1 VGLFLWPPKISDNI
15 GRRMKFGFRMLFAVA
30 LCGLAYADDWVR
42 LRSGPFEILSNSGER
57 DAREQAYEAE
67 QLRYAFGYLL
77 GKQDPGSTFPIRIV
91 VLKDRQAA
99 QYAVPGGLAMSR
111 DAWISVAAGAKDL
124 GPEWRGACARVF
136 LEANT
141 GRLPAEIE
149 RGLVAF
155 LSTLEIKGPKLSW
168 GAPPDP
174 AGRTRDWA
182 RIAFL
187 ATNPDYS
194 SRVRVFLSN
203 LENGADYDS
212 AYRNAFE
219 KSAAEI
225 NRQIDAYLAAN
236 KFERAPLSGRAL
248 SPRDFTMRAAE
259 AYDGRVALADLLLA
273 NPGRAPEAEA
283 AYRAL
288 TGAEAQEGLGFLAL
302 RAGRA
307 DAKAYF
313 ESAAKAGSKNPRA
326 WVEMGTREALDKAV
340 ELNPQWAEPHIRLA
354 ALESDPGRKATE
366 LKRAAALEPRNPN
379 LWKALALAATDA
391 NQFGEAAKAWAA
403 AERAAASPAE
413 REQIR
418 LTRLDL
424 ERKKADYEAAERQR
438 LADEQAREI
447 QRLKDQALADI
458 RAAEE
463 KARKEMNAGRGP
475 APAKVEQ
482 WWDAGPTQKVSG
494 MLQRI
499 ECMGRRARLVIAGE
513 NGSTIQLLVADP
525 GKIALS
531 GAGEL
536 KIACGVQK
544 PMRKVTVEYTP
555 APDSKLKT
563 AGNVQVIEYQ

>member
-1 VGLFLWPPKISDNI
+1 
-15 GRRMKFGFRMLFAVA
+15 
-30 LCGLAYADDWVR
+30 VR
-42 LRSGPFEILSNSGER
+42 LRSGPFEILSNAGER
-57 DAREQAYEAE
+57 DAREQAYDAE
-67 QLRYAFGYLL
+67 QFRYALGYLL

-111 DAWISVAAGAKDL
+111 DAWISVAAGAKDI
-124 GPEWRGACARVF
+124 GPEWRAACARVL

-141 GRLPAEIE
+141 GRLPAEID
-149 RGLVAF
+149 RGLIAF
-155 LSTLEIKGPKLSW
+155 LSTLEIKGPKLTW
-168 GAPPDP
+168 GAPPD
-174 AGRTRDWA
+174 ATGRTRDWA

-194 SRVRVFLSN
+194 SRIRVFLSN

-219 KSAAEI
+219 NSAAEI
-225 NRQIDAYLAAN
+225 NRRIDAYLASGR
-236 KFERAPLSGRAL
+236 FEPAPLSGRAL
-248 SPRDFTMRAAE
+248 SPRDFTVRAAE

-273 NPGRAPEAEA
+273 NPARASEAEA
-283 AYRAL
+283 AYKAL

-302 RAGRA
+302 RAART
-307 DAKAYF
+307 DAKPYF

-326 WVEMGTREALDKAV
+326 WVEIGTPQALAKAA
-340 ELNPQWAEPHIRLA
+340 ELNPNWSEPHIRLA

-366 LKRAAALEPRNPN
+366 LKRAAALEPRNPS
-379 LWKALALAATDA
+379 LWKALALAAADA

-413 REQIR
+413 RDEIR
-418 LTRLDL
+418 QTRLDL
-424 ERKKADYEAAERQR
+424 ERKKADYEAAERRR
-438 LADEQAREI
+438 LADEQAREL

-458 RAAEE
+458 RAAED
-463 KARKEMNAGRGP
+463 KARQQMNAGRGP

-482 WWDAGPTQKVSG
+482 WWDGGPTQRTSG
-494 MLQRI
+494 MLQRV
-499 ECMGRRARLVIAGE
+499 ECLGKRARLVIADQRGRM
-513 NGSTIQLLVADP
+513 IQLLVNDP
-525 GKIALS
+525 GKVALS

-536 KIACGVQK
+536 TIACGVQK

-563 AGNVQVIEYQ
+563 AGHVQVIEFQ